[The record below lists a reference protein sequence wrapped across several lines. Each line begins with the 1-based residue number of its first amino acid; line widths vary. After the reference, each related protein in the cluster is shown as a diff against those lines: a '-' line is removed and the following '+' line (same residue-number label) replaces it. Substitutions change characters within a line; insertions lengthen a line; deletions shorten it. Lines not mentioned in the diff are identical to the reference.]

1 MSASYRAAARGATL
15 LSAGIVRH
23 YNHLMFTL
31 SPIGVVR
38 SGRTAPEDD
47 YWGEAGAT
55 IELGPDVPAEALDGI
70 DEYSHAEIFFIL
82 DRVAEA
88 ATERWARHPRG
99 NTAWPRVG
107 IFAQRAKVRPN
118 RLAATIVR
126 IQQRD
131 GRVLRVA
138 GLDAI
143 DGTPVI
149 DIKPVLREF
158 LPRGEI
164 RQPQWASE
172 LMRDYWSPP
181 A

>member
-1 MSASYRAAARGATL
+1 
-15 LSAGIVRH
+15 
-23 YNHLMFTL
+23 MFTL

-38 SGRTAPEDD
+38 SGRKAPEDD

-82 DRVAEA
+82 DRVAET

-149 DIKPVLREF
+149 DIKPVLSCT
-158 LPRGEI
+158 PRD
-164 RQPQWASE
+164 ASA
-172 LMRDYWSPP
+172 S
-181 A
+181 

>member
-1 MSASYRAAARGATL
+1 
-15 LSAGIVRH
+15 
-23 YNHLMFTL
+23 MFTP
-31 SPIGVVR
+31 SPLGVVR
-38 SGRTAPEDD
+38 SGRKAPEDD

-82 DRVAEA
+82 DRAAET

-126 IQQRD
+126 LPQR
-131 GRVLRVA
+131 GGGGVRGTRL
-138 GLDAI
+138 GAI
-143 DGTPVI
+143 
-149 DIKPVLREF
+149 
-158 LPRGEI
+158 
-164 RQPQWASE
+164 S
-172 LMRDYWSPP
+172 
-181 A
+181 

>member
-1 MSASYRAAARGATL
+1 
-15 LSAGIVRH
+15 
-23 YNHLMFTL
+23 MFTL

-131 GRVLRVA
+131 GRVLRVT

-143 DGTPVI
+143 DGTPVV

>member
-1 MSASYRAAARGATL
+1 
-15 LSAGIVRH
+15 
-23 YNHLMFTL
+23 MFTL
-31 SPIGVVR
+31 SQVGVVR

-47 YWGEAGAT
+47 YWGDAAAT
-55 IELGPDVPAEALDGI
+55 IELAPDVPTEALDGI

-82 DRVAEA
+82 DRVDETAV
-88 ATERWARHPRG
+88 ERGSRHPRG

-107 IFAQRAKVRPN
+107 IFAQRAKARPN

-126 IQQRD
+126 ITQRE
-131 GRVLRVA
+131 GRVLRVS

-143 DGTPVI
+143 DGTPVV

-164 RQPQWASE
+164 RQPVWATE
-172 LMRDYWSPP
+172 LMRHYWSPP

>member
-1 MSASYRAAARGATL
+1 VPVRGGATL

-23 YNHLMFTL
+23 YNHRMFTL

-82 DRVAEA
+82 DRVSEA

-99 NTAWPRVG
+99 NPAWPRVG

-181 A
+181 G